1 MSRRAKA
8 ATATVDAP
16 VHASAGDGDRVTT
29 ADNASRR
36 VSLASRLEDLA
47 QQGALAQAVKEG
59 RSEVE
64 ACRRILLKP
73 LGKRSLDDI
82 HMLKTLLSASR
93 LLDFFSNLDAYKVS
107 PPTQFF

>member
-1 MSRRAKA
+1 MPRRVKAA
-8 ATATVDAP
+8 ATATNAP
-16 VHASAGDGDRVTT
+16 VHAGTGDGNRVTT
-29 ADNASRR
+29 TDEADRR

-59 RSEVE
+59 RPEVE

-82 HMLKTLLSASR
+82 HMVCMSLS
-93 LLDFFSNLDAYKVS
+93 FN
-107 PPTQFF
+107 